1 MTVLAA
7 DIIER
12 AILHNYAFSA
22 RNPLLLVDSTYATVN
37 DADAQG
43 YFSAVARVA
52 QQQLGEWVENVIDC
66 DKYARL
72 VATLAMVGH
81 AQEPAAVKKKTGL
94 AVGVFAYVS
103 DTLGPH
109 AINFMVTK
117 VTGQTHLRVRFF
129 EPQTGEELQ
138 LSNSEKAGIL
148 WAIL

>member
-22 RNPLLLVDSTYATVN
+22 RNPLLLVDSTYATIN
-37 DADAQG
+37 DDAAAD
-43 YFSAVARVA
+43 YFHTVASLTQR
-52 QQQLGEWVENVIDC
+52 QLGQWVENVIDC

-94 AVGVFAYVS
+94 ALGVFAYIS
-103 DTLGPH
+103 DSQGPH

-129 EPQTGEELQ
+129 EPQTGQEIH
-138 LSNSEKAGIL
+138 LSNDEKTGIL